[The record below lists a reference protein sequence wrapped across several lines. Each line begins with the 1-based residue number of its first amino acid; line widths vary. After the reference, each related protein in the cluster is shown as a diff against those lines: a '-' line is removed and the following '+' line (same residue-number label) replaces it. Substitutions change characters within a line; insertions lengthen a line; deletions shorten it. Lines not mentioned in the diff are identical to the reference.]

1 MVQTIQREFRSGCVK
16 SGADLAKSI
25 GSRPLLQCRRDR
37 ATARTCQRSIR
48 IEAFKKGTHASTRA
62 GVDEYDLVILGGGT
76 EGTVAA
82 WTFATQGQRVAVIER
97 KYIGGNVSK
106 KLL

>member
-1 MVQTIQREFRSGCVK
+1 MQY
-16 SGADLAKSI
+16 
-25 GSRPLLQCRRDR
+25 RRDR
-37 ATARTCQRSIR
+37 ATARTCQGSIR
-48 IEAFKKGTHASTRA
+48 IEAFEGTHASTRA
-62 GVDEYDLVILGGGT
+62 GVEEYDLMILGGGT